1 MKVTKAIIPAA
12 GLGTRFLP
20 ATKAVPK
27 EMLPIVDIPT
37 IQHIVREAAES
48 GITDIIIITG
58 KGKSSIIDHFD
69 LHPDLER
76 KLRDQGEDELAD
88 SLVETSSMARVV
100 SIRQQEPRGLG
111 HAVLC
116 AKELIGDEP
125 FAVLLGDDLVDSS
138 VPCAKQ
144 MIDVFDKHEKSVVAL
159 MRVGNDELSQ
169 FGICGGQSVSNRVFE
184 LDTMIEKPSS
194 KEAPS
199 NLAIIGRYILKPS
212 IFKYLEGTEPDQEG
226 EIQLTDAMNQMMKAE
241 GFLGY
246 EFTGRRFDA
255 GDKFGFLQANIAFG
269 LKRRDI
275 APRLKAYLRDLQL
288 EGR

>member
-1 MKVTKAIIPAA
+1 VKIRKAIVPAA

-27 EMLPIVDIPT
+27 ELLPIVDIPA
-37 IQHIVREAAES
+37 IQYIVKEAAES
-48 GITDIIIITG
+48 GITDIIIVTG
-58 KGKSSIIDHFD
+58 RGKSSIIDHFD

-76 KLRDQGEDELAD
+76 KLREQGKGDLAD
-88 SLVETSSMARVV
+88 SLKEASSMARVV
-100 SIRQQEPRGLG
+100 SVRQQEPKGLG

-125 FAVLLGDDLVDSS
+125 FAVLLGDDIVDSAK
-138 VPCAKQ
+138 PCAKQ
-144 MIDVFDKHEKSVVAL
+144 MIDVFDEHEKSVVAL
-159 MRVGNDELSQ
+159 MRVANDEFSQ
-169 FGICGGQSVSNRVFE
+169 FGICGGKSLSNRVYE
-184 LDTMIEKPSS
+184 LDKMIEKPTLE
-194 KEAPS
+194 EAPS
-199 NLAIIGRYILKPS
+199 NLAIIGRYILNPS
-212 IFKYLEGTEPDQEG
+212 IFKYLEETKPGKQG
-226 EIQLTDAMNQMMKAE
+226 EIQLTDAMERMMVAE

-246 EFTGRRFDA
+246 EFTGKRFDA

-275 APRLKAYLRDLQL
+275 APRLKAYLRELQS